1 MTTSHSLRI
10 FLVDDDLFFLTS
22 LSKQLSNLGFTD
34 VHEFSNGLDCLD
46 ALTLKPNV
54 VFLDHHMDTLSGYD
68 ALKKIKRFNPDIFVV
83 MISGQEDI
91 KTAVDS
97 LKHGAFDYLLKS
109 DVSEES
115 IGKTLTKIDQ
125 VLEMQE
131 RVKPSFIKSIFSF
144 V

>member
-22 LSKQLSNLGFTD
+22 LGKQLSNLGFTD

-54 VFLDHHMDTLSGYD
+54 VFLDHQMDTLSGYD

-115 IGKTLTKIDQ
+115 IGKTLAKIDH